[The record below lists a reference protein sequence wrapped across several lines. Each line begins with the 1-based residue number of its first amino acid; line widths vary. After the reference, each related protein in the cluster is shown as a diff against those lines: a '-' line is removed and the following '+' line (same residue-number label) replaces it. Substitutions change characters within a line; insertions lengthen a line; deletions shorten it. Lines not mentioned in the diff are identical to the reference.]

1 MKEVRIVLWA
11 LVLIAL
17 VGGGVV
23 LWQKNRGDGSL
34 VSIGGAFTLTD
45 TKGERFT
52 EADLK
57 GKPYAMFFGFT
68 HCPDVCPTTLWEMT
82 THLKALGDDGDRLNM
97 VFVGVDHERDTPE
110 HLGTY
115 LSAFD
120 DRIIGL
126 SGTEEQI
133 ARMAKTYRIFFER
146 VEDASGDILYNH
158 SAQVLLFKA
167 NGQFKST
174 IAYEER
180 AETAF
185 EKLKLL
191 VD

>member
-1 MKEVRIVLWA
+1 MKEVRI
-11 LVLIAL
+11 
-17 VGGGVV
+17 V